1 MILLAIRLC
10 RSASSFCVFFEEYR
24 VEYKTCVG
32 SPIWMLELQL
42 SNSEMTQLCE
52 FMNSH
57 PISLFVFSIHGF
69 VWRCSVSTSL
79 YHDIVPFVSSSS
91 IYVCCWGKNGNKNL
105 HSQSFLKQDWRCLWS
120 CISKRFFRI
129 VVRISGFPQ
138 NSWHISTQPNK
149 SCWYECV

>member
-1 MILLAIRLC
+1 
-10 RSASSFCVFFEEYR
+10 
-24 VEYKTCVG
+24 
-32 SPIWMLELQL
+32 
-42 SNSEMTQLCE
+42 
-52 FMNSH
+52 
-57 PISLFVFSIHGF
+57 
-69 VWRCSVSTSL
+69 L

-120 CISKRFFRI
+120 CISKRFLRI

-149 SCWYECV
+149 SCWYEWVYAAISIWYSCNGQLVPRFAVDLVVCLKKKRIGPMF